1 MHQSY
6 TVLIID
12 DNSDDITLLERFLGR
27 NLIPIR
33 SIMVARKGQEG
44 LDKIRDELPDF
55 IIVGDNCP
63 DMGISELF
71 KQLTEI
77 ASPETLPMLFL
88 INDEATSLIQS
99 LRAKQVG
106 VMKKSMLTPEKLRD
120 VMQVLIEKA
129 ETKLERNRARAFFA
143 LLAEHS
149 NDAVSLTDANGV
161 LIDANQNYFN
171 LFQLDATSIGKPV
184 QMHDYS
190 EIFFKSAHAST
201 SKMFHDDVEGNR
213 FELEVKRLFI
223 EERGKR
229 SFMLS
234 IHKITKRTT
243 LIQVPDIGSIKER
256 SENDEIQLLR
266 QLESIQTSAFQTVLT
281 ILRAKSKRLSKGQH
295 DHLLEEHT
303 RRLKL
308 IAAASKCA
316 RVIESQLKVST
327 AEYVENIFAIFQ
339 ASALIQNNVVV
350 KYEGETLWID
360 FHSANLIGLI
370 LGELITNALKHA
382 FTTRGG
388 VLSVSFYREGE
399 NLIGMTVSDSG
410 VGMPFKVDAKPPDS
424 MGLMIVSSLT
434 KKLNGKIEVKRHM
447 GTTVRIIFAHNVQ
460 QPLSQANTE
469 TVKLS

>member
-1 MHQSY
+1 MHQNY

-33 SIMVARKGQEG
+33 SITVARKGREG
-44 LDKIRDELPDF
+44 LDKIRDERPDF
-55 IIVGDNCP
+55 IIVGDSCL

-71 KQLTEI
+71 EQLTEI

-129 ETKLERNRARAFFA
+129 EAKLERNRARTLFA
-143 LLAEHS
+143 LVAEHS
-149 NDAVSLTDANGV
+149 NDAISLTDANGV
-161 LIDANQNYFN
+161 LIDANQNYLN
-171 LFQLDATSIGKPV
+171 LFQLDATSIGKPI
-184 QMHDYS
+184 QIHDYS

-201 SKMFHDDVEGNR
+201 AKMFHDDVEGNR

-234 IHKITKRTT
+234 IHKITNSTI
-243 LIQVPDIGSIKER
+243 LIQTPNIGTIKGDDAH
-256 SENDEIQLLR
+256 NDEIQWLR
-266 QLESIQTSAFQTVLT
+266 QLESIQTSAFQTALT
-281 ILRAKSKRLSKGQH
+281 ILRAKSKRVPRGQL

-308 IAAASKCA
+308 IAAACKCA
-316 RVIESQLKVST
+316 RAIESRVKVNT

-339 ASALIQNNVVV
+339 GSALIQNNVVM

-360 FHSANLIGLI
+360 FSSANFIGLI

-382 FTTRGG
+382 FKTRGG

-399 NLIGMTVSDSG
+399 NLIGLTVSDSG
-410 VGMPFKVDAKPPDS
+410 VGMPFKIDAKPPDA

-434 KKLNGKIEVKRHM
+434 KKLNGKIEVKRHI
-447 GTTVRIIFAHNVQ
+447 GTTVRIVFAHNVQ
-460 QPLSQANTE
+460 DRCPKQT
-469 TVKLS
+469 